1 MIEADK
7 MTPAERE
14 KLTRQIEQ
22 ETVPEDKPRG
32 LVSVIAAC
40 WREKR
45 RKKPKY
51 SISEINR
58 MAEARGISYGM
69 MVLELQKGQEK

>member
-14 KLTRQIEQ
+14 KLTRQIER

-45 RKKPKY
+45 RKKPIKD
-51 SISEINR
+51 
-58 MAEARGISYGM
+58 
-69 MVLELQKGQEK
+69 LKGA